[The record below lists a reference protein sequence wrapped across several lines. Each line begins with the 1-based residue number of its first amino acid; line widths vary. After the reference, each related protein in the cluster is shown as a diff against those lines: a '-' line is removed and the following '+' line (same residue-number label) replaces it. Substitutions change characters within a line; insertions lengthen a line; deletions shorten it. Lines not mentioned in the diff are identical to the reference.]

1 MTTSSNTGVARAK
14 DGAERAEPG
23 FVVRFRDVS
32 FVYPNGTQ
40 ALDRVSFDI
49 EEGRVLAIC
58 GPSGCGKSSLL
69 AVLAGIREATG
80 GELEW
85 SPDPTSRVGGRGG
98 RHPTSMVFQKDTVL
112 PWLTV
117 RQNVGFFHTLN
128 RDRRSEAADVVPDLL
143 EMAGLSAFADAYPYQ
158 LSGGMRR
165 RVAFITAMAA
175 RPRLLLLDEPF
186 SSLDEPTRVAIHQDV
201 LDIIKRLG
209 TTVVLVTHD
218 LAEAASLSD
227 RVLILTN
234 RPARIAADHE
244 IPFGAERTVI
254 DLRQRPDFLEV
265 YGALWQDLSLQIQRA
280 TRETGR

>member
-1 MTTSSNTGVARAK
+1 
-14 DGAERAEPG
+14 
-23 FVVRFRDVS
+23 
-32 FVYPNGTQ
+32 
-40 ALDRVSFDI
+40 
-49 EEGRVLAIC
+49 
-58 GPSGCGKSSLL
+58 
-69 AVLAGIREATG
+69 
-80 GELEW
+80 
-85 SPDPTSRVGGRGG
+85 
-98 RHPTSMVFQKDTVL
+98 MVFQKDTVL

-117 RQNVGFFHTLN
+117 TQNVRLFYTLN
-128 RDRRSEAADVVPDLL
+128 RERRAEARQVVPELL
-143 EMAGLSAFADAYPYQ
+143 EMAGLSGFADAYPYQ

-234 RPARIAADHE
+234 RPARVAADHRM
-244 IPFGAERTVI
+244 PFGDDRTVI
-254 DLRQRPDFLEV
+254 DLRRRPDFLEM
-265 YGALWQDLSLQIQRA
+265 YGTLWQDLSLQIRRA
-280 TRETGR
+280 SGEAAS

>member
-1 MTTSSNTGVARAK
+1 VTSAPDAVTAHVAASPADGARGFVARF
-14 DGAERAEPG
+14 D
-23 FVVRFRDVS
+23 DVS

-69 AVLAGIREATG
+69 AVLAGIRDATG
-80 GELEW
+80 GKIEW
-85 SPDPTSRVGGRGG
+85 SADPVAAGGRGTG

-117 RQNVGFFHTLN
+117 TQNVKLFHTLN
-128 RDRRSEAADVVPDLL
+128 RSRRAEAGEVVSELL
-143 EMAGLSAFADAYPYQ
+143 GMAGLSGFADAYPYQ

-227 RVLILTN
+227 RVLIMTN
-234 RPARIAADHE
+234 RPARIAADHA
-244 IPFGAERTVI
+244 IPFGDDRTVL

-265 YGALWQDLSLQIQRA
+265 YARLWQDLSLQIQR
-280 TRETGR
+280 TKGEGRR